1 MLAGVRG
8 LPLLPVMLGAK
19 RNEKGFVRRRMPREI
34 VLVSVLMELRRK
46 LSCVLWQ
53 NVPVRHLIRTFEF
66 KPSRYRIKLSTDC
79 RGVFEMKIL
88 RVNFVHFFSLVYTG
102 KVSVLTAS
110 QFRSFKHFLQIFQ
123 NLELPMQNSHCDHRN
138 FDRVNQTLDPNR
150 SGCEKWYVVIWSY
163 IYI

>member
-1 MLAGVRG
+1 VRKETRKVLYVVEYHARLSWCQFSWSRG
-8 LPLLPVMLGAK
+8 RNCRVLCGRMYRYAISSELLSSSHPDI
-19 RNEKGFVRRRMPREI
+19 E
-34 VLVSVLMELRRK
+34 S
-46 LSCVLWQ
+46 SQ
-53 NVPVRHLIRTFEF
+53 
-66 KPSRYRIKLSTDC
+66 STDC
-79 RGVFEMKIL
+79 RGVFEMEIL

-102 KVSVLTAS
+102 KVSVLTVN

-163 IYI
+163 IYIQHSTILPFYVF